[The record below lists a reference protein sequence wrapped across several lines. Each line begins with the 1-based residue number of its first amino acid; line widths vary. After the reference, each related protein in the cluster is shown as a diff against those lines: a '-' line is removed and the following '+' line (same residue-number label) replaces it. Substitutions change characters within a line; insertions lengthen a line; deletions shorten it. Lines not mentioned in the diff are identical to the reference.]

1 MRVAIARYRY
11 SPHGGGERYLDALAK
26 RLRETGSDL
35 RILSS
40 SWERA
45 EMSGSSWVP
54 LRVPNRPA
62 PVRLFLFARAVRQW
76 ARTHPDWL
84 LFSWER
90 LPGTEVYR
98 AGDGC
103 HAEWLARKRALR
115 PRTAALDRMRPLHRA
130 HLLLERKTFS
140 SEKLLAV
147 IANSFRGKEEIVR
160 HYGVAGE
167 KVVVIHN
174 GVDLSRFPAS
184 EKGRARAA
192 LRMRFGIP
200 EEETVFLFVG
210 SGFVRKGMG
219 ALTDAAIALARRRK
233 RFRILVVGKG
243 DPRPYRERAKA
254 GGAGGAFLF
263 PGPVSGAEDF
273 FLGSDAFV
281 FPTIYE
287 PFSNAC
293 LEALAAGLPVI
304 TTEANGA
311 AEIFRD
317 GDAGFLLADPFD
329 AATLADRMEDLLDSS
344 LRSRM
349 GAAARAAAE
358 QVPLEKKVGEV
369 FRVLSLAWERK
380 TGEPPE
386 SPSPAGGERG
396 ETAGSC

>member
-1 MRVAIARYRY
+1 
-11 SPHGGGERYLDALAK
+11 
-26 RLRETGSDL
+26 
-35 RILSS
+35 
-40 SWERA
+40 
-45 EMSGSSWVP
+45 
-54 LRVPNRPA
+54 
-62 PVRLFLFARAVRQW
+62 
-76 ARTHPDWL
+76 
-84 LFSWER
+84 
-90 LPGTEVYR
+90 
-98 AGDGC
+98 
-103 HAEWLARKRALR
+103 
-115 PRTAALDRMRPLHRA
+115 
-130 HLLLERKTFS
+130 
-140 SEKLLAV
+140 
-147 IANSFRGKEEIVR
+147 
-160 HYGVAGE
+160 
-167 KVVVIHN
+167 
-174 GVDLSRFPAS
+174 
-184 EKGRARAA
+184 
-192 LRMRFGIP
+192 MRFGIP

-273 FLGSDAFV
+273 YLGSDAFV